1 MLRGHEREA
10 TVEPTQTPL
19 AADDVALALGPGA
32 ARATGV
38 AVLSES
44 DGYAE
49 TAVLLFT
56 YAAPDSIVMNWKD
69 RGARGYRRLRRGALA
84 HGMPESYADDQRA
97 ARDPD
102 AFDISGHR
110 ALSITGGRPT
120 FAASDVIV
128 LVPGELDR
136 IRELRVP
143 VSSAEE
149 PLEAV
154 YVAESDDG
162 AFRYDRTVRIDGAE
176 TCPVCGKLMRTG
188 GVHEASHGVPGH
200 RLAGTRTGDDRA
212 GRDEYAVHQPRL
224 DDPSVFRHTL

>member
-1 MLRGHEREA
+1 M
-10 TVEPTQTPL
+10 EPTETSD
-19 AADDVALALGPGA
+19 AAHAVALSLGPGA
-32 ARATGV
+32 VRATGV

-56 YAAPDSIVMNWKD
+56 YSAPDSIVMNWKD

-84 HGMPESYADDQRA
+84 HGMPESYTDDQRA
-97 ARDPD
+97 LRDPD
-102 AFDISGHR
+102 ALDISDHR
-110 ALSITGGRPT
+110 ALSVTGGRPT

-128 LVPGELDR
+128 LVPGHLQR
-136 IRELRVP
+136 LREVRVP
-143 VSSAEE
+143 LSSAEA

-154 YVAESDDG
+154 YVATSDDG
-162 AFRYDRTVRIDGAE
+162 AFRYDRTARIEGAE
-176 TCPVCGKLMRTG
+176 TCPVCGKLMTEG

-200 RLAGTRTGDDRA
+200 RLAGTRPGDDRA
-212 GRDEYAVHQPRL
+212 SRAEHAVHQPSL

>member
-1 MLRGHEREA
+1 MSDRI
-10 TVEPTQTPL
+10 PL
-19 AADDVALALGPGA
+19 VLGSGVM
-32 ARATGV
+32 RATGV

-44 DGYAE
+44 DGSAE

-56 YAAPDSIVMNWKD
+56 EVAPDAIIMDWKD

-84 HGMPESYADDQRA
+84 HGMPEPYADDQRA
-97 ARDPD
+97 LRDP
-102 AFDISGHR
+102 AALDISRHR

-128 LVPGELDR
+128 LVPADADR
-136 IRELRVP
+136 LREIRVP
-143 VSSAEE
+143 VSSAEK

-154 YVAESDDG
+154 YLSASADIDTFQYE
-162 AFRYDRTVRIDGAE
+162 RTARVEDAE
-176 TCPVCGKLMRTG
+176 TCPVCGKLMRAG

-200 RLAGTRTGDDRA
+200 RLAGTRAGDEHAAGPERA
-212 GRDEYAVHQPRL
+212 AHQPRL

>member
-1 MLRGHEREA
+1 MSYPVNEGM
-10 TVEPTQTPL
+10 VEDSSLLL
-19 AADDVALALGPGA
+19 APGVV
-32 ARATGV
+32 RATGV
-38 AVLSES
+38 AVLSEP

-56 YAAPDSIVMNWKD
+56 DYAPESIIMNWQD

-97 ARDPD
+97 LRDPD
-102 AFDISGHR
+102 ALDISGHR
-110 ALSITGGRPT
+110 PLSVSGGRPT

-128 LVPGELDR
+128 LVPGDLERLH
-136 IRELRVP
+136 EVRVP

-149 PLEAV
+149 PLEAI
-154 YVAESDDG
+154 YVAGSAGEG
-162 AFRYDRTVRIDGAE
+162 PFRYERTARIDGAE
-176 TCPVCGKLMRTG
+176 TCPVCGKLMRAG

-200 RLAGTRTGDDRA
+200 RLAGTRPGDARA
-212 GRDEYAVHQPRL
+212 AVAERAVHQPRL